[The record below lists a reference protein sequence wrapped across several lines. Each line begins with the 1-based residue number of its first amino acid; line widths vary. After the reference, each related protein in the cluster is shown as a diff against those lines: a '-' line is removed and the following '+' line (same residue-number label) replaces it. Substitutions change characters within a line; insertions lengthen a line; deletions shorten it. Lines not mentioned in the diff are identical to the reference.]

1 VLQADE
7 RAEAREFGD
16 LAGDQVADLI
26 IMIDV
31 APRIDS
37 ELLDADR
44 DALIGLIDFE
54 HNRLDLVALLE
65 HLGGMIDLARP
76 GNVRDVDH
84 AVQTFLQFDESA
96 IAGKIANLAF
106 DFRARRV
113 LLHGFVPRIGF
124 ELADA
129 EGDFLLLAVDA
140 QHHGLKFLIDLEY
153 IRRLGDALGPG
164 KFGDVNEAF
173 DAGFQF
179 HKRAVRHQ
187 IDNLALDL
195 GANRILAF
203 NIVPRIGE
211 LLLET
216 EADAFLLA
224 IDVEDNHVDV
234 LADAQNVGRMID
246 AAPAHVGDVE
256 QAVDA
261 IEVDERAEIGDIL
274 DRAFANVARRHVGEQ
289 LGAAFVA
296 FLFDEFAAG
305 KDNVLPFLVDLDDL
319 EVISVA
325 DITRQILGGGDVD
338 LGSGQESFDAD
349 IDEQAAFDHR
359 FDFAGDGAAFIANG
373 EDLVPVLFELGLFLG
388 EDNHALFVLELFD
401 QDVDFVADLDDFDV
415 FKFIGRDDP
424 FAFVADV
431 HEHFLGTDFDDGS
444 FDDFASCK

>member
-140 QHHGLKFLIDLEY
+140 EHDGFDFLVRLED
-153 IRRLGDALGPG
+153 IGRFGDALGPG
-164 KFGDVNEAF
+164 KFGDVDEAF
-173 DAGFQF
+173 DTGLEF
-179 HKRAVRHQ
+179 HERAVGNEV
-187 IDNLALDL
+187 DDLALDFGADGIL
-195 GANRILAF
+195 GF
-203 NIVPRIGE
+203 DVVPRIGE
-211 LLLET
+211 LLLEA
-216 EADAFLLA
+216 EADAFLFF
-224 IDVEDNHVDV
+224 IDIENHDVDV
-234 LADAQNVGRMID
+234 LADLEDFRGVTD
-246 AAPAHVGDVE
+246 AAPAHIGDVE
-256 QAVDA
+256 EAVDA
-261 IEVDERAEIGDIL
+261 VEVDERAEIGDIL
-274 DRAFANVARRHVGEQ
+274 DGALADVARGHFAEE
-289 LGAAFVA
+289 LGAAIIA
-296 FLFDEFAAG
+296 F
-305 KDNVLPFLVDLDDL
+305 
-319 EVISVA
+319 
-325 DITRQILGGGDVD
+325 
-338 LGSGQESFDAD
+338 
-349 IDEQAAFDHR
+349 
-359 FDFAGDGAAFIANG
+359 
-373 EDLVPVLFELGLFLG
+373 
-388 EDNHALFVLELFD
+388 
-401 QDVDFVADLDDFDV
+401 
-415 FKFIGRDDP
+415 
-424 FAFVADV
+424 
-431 HEHFLGTDFDDGS
+431 
-444 FDDFASCK
+444 